1 MKRTLYT
8 LACVAALAGTSNA
21 EDIIKSDVVIN
32 KGETAEYGYLDIGSY
47 NSQGCLINNGVVNA
61 NQVYIY
67 DGYLINNGTM
77 NDVPDEYDEECYD
90 FISLA
95 DTATGGY
102 IENNG
107 TINGSLFI
115 HEGTT
120 LTLNDGSYTAATE
133 LWGGTLYVNG
143 NVQTEYMYLEDNSE
157 IIMTL
162 GSSIDLMGGGMAFY
176 DVKIV
181 LLIDSAITAGDTT
194 TDFSFLNKNDLFVN
208 FVNDSWMSDGFTDDT
223 LITLRDEQGNE
234 TTRKY
239 SEISESIPEPTTA
252 TLSLLALA
260 AMAARRRRK

>member
-1 MKRTLYT
+1 M
-8 LACVAALAGTSNA
+8 ACIAALAGTSNA

-32 KGETAEYGYLDIGSY
+32 KGETIEYGYLDIGSY
-47 NSQGCLINNGVVNA
+47 NSHGSLTNNGVVNA
-61 NQVYIY
+61 NQIYIY
-67 DGYLINNGTM
+67 DGYLVNNGTM
-77 NDVPDEYDEECYD
+77 NDVPDEVDEDCYD
-90 FISLA
+90 FMSLA
-95 DTATGGY
+95 NTATGGY

-107 TINGSLFI
+107 TINGRLFI
-115 HEGTT
+115 HDGRS

-133 LWGGTLYVNG
+133 IWGGTLYVNG
-143 NVQTEYMYLEDNSE
+143 NVQTEYMYLEDASE
-157 IIMTL
+157 VVMTL
-162 GSSIDLMGGGMAFY
+162 GSSIDLMGGGLEFY

-181 LLIDSAITAGDTT
+181 LMVDSAITDGDTT

-208 FVNDSWMSDGFTDDT
+208 FVNESWNSDGFTGDT

-260 AMAARRRRK
+260 AMAARRRRS